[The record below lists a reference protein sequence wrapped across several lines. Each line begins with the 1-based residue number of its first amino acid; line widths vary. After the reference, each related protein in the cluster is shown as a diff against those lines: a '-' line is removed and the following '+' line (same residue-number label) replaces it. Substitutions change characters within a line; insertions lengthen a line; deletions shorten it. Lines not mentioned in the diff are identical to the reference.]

1 MKKDGL
7 FALTT
12 NDNNTIKIDEN
23 INNNTTLQL
32 YP

>member
-7 FALTT
+7 FAFTT

-23 INNNTTLQL
+23 INNSNFALE
-32 YP
+32 

>member
-7 FALTT
+7 FAFTT

-23 INNNTTLQL
+23 INNSTL
-32 YP
+32 PETR